1 MNPSWLDIQNT
12 VSQQKRWFKQ
22 SLSKKEKEKKI
33 VQTVNKNNYYDGG
46 PFGEGRTN
54 QNFRTI

>member
-1 MNPSWLDIQNT
+1 MNPSWLDIKMLWANRKDC
-12 VSQQKRWFKQ
+12 SDSLYQK
-22 SLSKKEKEKKI
+22 KKKKKKI

-54 QNFRTI
+54 